1 MKHQGWDWKEIKEER
16 WDTPAEEVYY
26 LLNRW
31 KDQGKSRFLDLG
43 CGRGRHSIFF
53 AKHGFEVYATD
64 ISESGIE
71 ILKEKAKLQ
80 NLNINAEVCDMHNLP
95 YSNEFFNCMLAFH
108 VIYHTNREGIR
119 RVISEIYRV
128 LKKDGECFLTF
139 NSKFSKSFN
148 NPNNILLEDGTVI
161 KKEGIEAGIPHYY
174 VDKEEVLEL
183 MNNFEIISFKYVEEI
198 LPKRSNKFFVLAT
211 KK

>member
-95 YSNEFFNCMLAFH
+95 YSNEFFDCMLAFH

>member
-26 LLNRW
+26 LLSRW
-31 KDQGKSRFLDLG
+31 KVQGKSKFLDLG

-71 ILKEKAKLQ
+71 ILKEKAKIQ
-80 NLNINAEVCDMHNLP
+80 GLNINAKVCDMHNLP
-95 YSNEFFNCMLAFH
+95 YPDEFFDCILAFH

-119 RVISEIYRV
+119 RVVSEIHRV
-128 LKKDGECFLTF
+128 LTEGGECFLTF
-139 NSKFSKSFN
+139 NSQFSKNFN
-148 NPNNILLEDGTVI
+148 NPDNIFLEDGTVI
-161 KKEGIEAGIPHYY
+161 KKEGVEAGIPHYY

-183 MNNFEIISFKYVEEI
+183 ISNFEIVSFKYVEDI

>member
-80 NLNINAEVCDMHNLP
+80 NLNINAEVM
-95 YSNEFFNCMLAFH
+95 
-108 VIYHTNREGIR
+108 
-119 RVISEIYRV
+119 
-128 LKKDGECFLTF
+128 
-139 NSKFSKSFN
+139 
-148 NPNNILLEDGTVI
+148 
-161 KKEGIEAGIPHYY
+161 
-174 VDKEEVLEL
+174 
-183 MNNFEIISFKYVEEI
+183 
-198 LPKRSNKFFVLAT
+198 
-211 KK
+211 

>member
-1 MKHQGWDWKEIKEER
+1 M
-16 WDTPAEEVYY
+16 
-26 LLNRW
+26 
-31 KDQGKSRFLDLG
+31 
-43 CGRGRHSIFF
+43 
-53 AKHGFEVYATD
+53 
-64 ISESGIE
+64 
-71 ILKEKAKLQ
+71 LKL
-80 NLNINAEVCDMHNLP
+80 CDMHNLP
-95 YSNEFFNCMLAFH
+95 YSNEFFDCMLAFH